1 MYHKPLTSKHDP
13 HQPSRKVEGLGHAQ
27 NMAPLTTLNP
37 LMIPAQQARV
47 ERLKFA
53 QQKRAEDALK
63 EQEEDEEEG
72 SFAEAQ
78 NLQTLQRKVSTVHS
92 LAAYTRPPGLPCPP
106 ASTGGL
112 ATSAVGMM
120 GLGGRRS
127 SSAMGAGRSLV
138 RSGSLLGGAGG
149 AGGGG
154 VESSGQVKS
163 NKGFFFD
170 TRAKG
175 EATGDNDEAKHQ
187 QVSA

>member
-1 MYHKPLTSKHDP
+1 M
-13 HQPSRKVEGLGHAQ
+13 
-27 NMAPLTTLNP
+27 NP
-37 LMIPAQQARV
+37 TQQARV

-78 NLQTLQRKVSTVHS
+78 NIQTLQRKVSTVHS

-106 ASTGGL
+106 SSTGGGL
-112 ATSAVGMM
+112 STSAVGMI

-127 SSAMGAGRSLV
+127 SSVMGAGRSLV

-149 AGGGG
+149 TGGAGA
-154 VESSGQVKS
+154 ESSGQVKS
-163 NKGFFFD
+163 SKGFFFD

-175 EATGDNDEAKHQ
+175 DASGENDEAQHQ
-187 QVSA
+187 QVSAQSPSSLAFFSARRQMRHAQF